1 MQNILAIFT
10 SKSSRSMDVFF
21 FEAFEEEAKSL
32 KHYLKDQAKAG
43 YTGKSIQEYGSE
55 EPPAPIISVRT
66 QSEIPASWAPK
77 LKAIISR
84 STGYDHLRSY
94 LQETGGD
101 LPCGYLPLY
110 CHRSVAEQGLLM
122 MMSLARRLF
131 RQVDHFNTFLRDNL
145 TGMELE
151 GKTLLVVGVGNIGY
165 EMVKIGKG
173 LNMKVIGV
181 DLYEN
186 KEDVTYVNI
195 DEGLAQADFCVCSMD
210 LTDANRGYFDEKR
223 LRHAKRGMI
232 FVNVSRGELSPST
245 ILLNLLKEGHLGG
258 VGLDVY
264 NEEKP
269 LAKALRENG
278 PRTNPEVQAVIEL
291 IAHPQGIC
299 TPHNAFN
306 TEESVARK
314 SEQTIQQLL
323 HFSQKG
329 EFIWKAN

>member
-1 MQNILAIFT
+1 MQNILAIFAP
-10 SKSSRSMDVFF
+10 KSISAMDVFF
-21 FEAFEEEAKSL
+21 FEAFEEEAASL
-32 KHYLKDQAKAG
+32 KFYLQDKAHAG
-43 YTGKSIQEYGSE
+43 YSWKSIQEYGAK

-66 QSEIPASWAPK
+66 QSAIPESWAPK

-94 LQETGGD
+94 LQKTGGD
-101 LPCGYLPLY
+101 LRCGYLPLY

-151 GKTLLVVGVGNIGY
+151 GKTLLVTGVGNIGY

-173 LNMKVIGV
+173 LNMRVLGV
-181 DLYEN
+181 DLDESR
-186 KEDVTYVNI
+186 KDVSYVNI
-195 DEGLAQADFCVCSMD
+195 EAGLAEADFCVCAMD
-210 LTDANRGYFDEKR
+210 LTDANHGYFNEN
-223 LRHAKRGMI
+223 LLTHAKKGMI
-232 FVNVSRGELSPST
+232 FINVSRGELSPSA
-245 ILLNLLKEGHLGG
+245 ILLKLLKAGQLGG

-264 NEEKP
+264 NEEKA
-269 LAKALRENG
+269 LASALREDG
-278 PRTNPEVQAVIEL
+278 PKSHPEVQAVLEL
-291 IAHPQGIC
+291 MKHPQAIC

-314 SEQTIQQLL
+314 SEQSIQQLL
-323 HFSQKG
+323 HFQEKG
-329 EFIWKAN
+329 KFIWEAN